1 MDNKFNKPMMAS
13 EIVAAL
19 SDPSRGVKGYI
30 KGKYAKAMARSVQSD
45 IASSQKFVLSNNLID
60 HVVAN
65 AYLKPEAMLGQIKTG
80 IPPFTNMFIEWDD
93 AYLQKTVHNYLGK
106 TFNKELSTKKL
117 MDGDYFDLDDEPA
130 KEHKNR
136 VGYHIHQVNDN
147 WLYELW
153 FKDEE
158 TGKYA
163 AFPKCITIEHD
174 EDYSME
180 KHYGQYE
187 KEKWM
192 LPSDLHHFNR
202 DQMRLAVHTVGSHL
216 WGNHYQTVQSYGETH
231 RKLIRSMRK
240 DSDRELGSTKQSNHF
255 IRRLQTYFKTEE
267 STAKFF
273 DPYYLDLMCRTA
285 TAQGSAMHWL
295 IPESKFQQGWTSEE
309 MSALTKYTMDSV
321 STDVQILIST
331 LAILNYE
338 HIVMQKKNPSE
349 DKIKHV
355 AYGRRVPANE
365 YSLLEIDL
373 PKPRGKLFYE
383 REFTGHGSPKRWH
396 MRRGHWRR
404 YRDAKGNITKRVWI
418 DQCEAGSKELGSKVN
433 DYNLQKAKGE

>member
-1 MDNKFNKPMMAS
+1 
-13 EIVAAL
+13 
-19 SDPSRGVKGYI
+19 
-30 KGKYAKAMARSVQSD
+30 
-45 IASSQKFVLSNNLID
+45 
-60 HVVAN
+60 
-65 AYLKPEAMLGQIKTG
+65 
-80 IPPFTNMFIEWDD
+80 
-93 AYLQKTVHNYLGK
+93 
-106 TFNKELSTKKL
+106 
-117 MDGDYFDLDDEPA
+117 
-130 KEHKNR
+130 
-136 VGYHIHQVNDN
+136 
-147 WLYELW
+147 
-153 FKDEE
+153 
-158 TGKYA
+158 
-163 AFPKCITIEHD
+163 
-174 EDYSME
+174 
-180 KHYGQYE
+180 
-187 KEKWM
+187 
-192 LPSDLHHFNR
+192 
-202 DQMRLAVHTVGSHL
+202 
-216 WGNHYQTVQSYGETH
+216 
-231 RKLIRSMRK
+231 
-240 DSDRELGSTKQSNHF
+240 
-255 IRRLQTYFKTEE
+255 
-267 STAKFF
+267 
-273 DPYYLDLMCRTA
+273 MCRTA

-321 STDVQILIST
+321 SMDVQILIST

-418 DQCEAGSKELGSKVN
+418 DQCEAGSKELGSKIN